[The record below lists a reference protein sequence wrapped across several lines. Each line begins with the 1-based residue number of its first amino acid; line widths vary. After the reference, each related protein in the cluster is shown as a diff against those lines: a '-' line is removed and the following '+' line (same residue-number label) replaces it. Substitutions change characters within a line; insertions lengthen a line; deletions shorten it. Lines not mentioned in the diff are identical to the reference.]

1 VFFVFFPFLLYF
13 FLLLY
18 FLGVFLPFRVCS
30 SILFVGVRV
39 LISTIDPTFLGAGSM
54 VVLSTRVPKG
64 FLLVIVVLP
73 LLAALCG
80 HPCFLDGPDHSF
92 DRFSGSLM
100 VVLFCGWFKVVV
112 WVAYPFVF
120 S

>member
-100 VVLFCGWFKVVV
+100 VVLFCGWFKAVV
-112 WVAYPFVF
+112 WVAHPFVF